1 MKYEFKK
8 IDSDTT
14 KLIYRDKEYEI
25 KKDVELVS
33 IMESI
38 QVKAKQRL
46 YRDLAKDG
54 LTVNDLQVE
63 RKEGNKTYIDKSN
76 LISLQQDYLDI
87 VANEVLSD
95 LTSRYTGMKLTELM
109 TDIGINISATEEA
122 KKEQMDFMQEFL
134 ITLRGESSPSG
145 SKEDIL

>member
-33 IMESI
+33 TMESI

-95 LTSRYTGMKLTELM
+95 LTSRYTGMKLTDLM

-134 ITLRGESSPSG
+134 IALRGESSPSG